1 MSDLYYNQKYLK
13 YKKKYLKLNGGM
25 EKVPREAIQMVY
37 NFMNDCVN
45 NYTQNS
51 PKKLKEL
58 TLSFSNNIIPHD
70 FRECIKTKKLPKEL
84 QQCLNKQE
92 ETLTDKNI
100 DFFIKKDINGRSD
113 LLKYLNKCIKKSS
126 TLSLPQMPEKLKSI
140 LLLMPQNMRDFFIEC
155 ISLQQIELTEL
166 TQQLDKFTLTGE
178 PPAFILK
185 CIPKW
190 HKKLDDL
197 LQMKCILNDIC
208 KLLNIENL
216 TLPDFNIELS
226 TFMSLLFNKYN
237 VNNTNTLQYS
247 HWVYNNQLL
256 MSALPPTCEDLKSII
271 ETNKISMII
280 SLREN
285 DELYQRCSNL
295 TIKPIFW
302 RFRIPDFGYQDAE
315 DFKALIDNIINYIKS
330 DNNHKVMVHC
340 LGGHGRSGSVICSVI
355 AILVILQSDDLQPI
369 LQDLKSRYKFTY
381 NSANS
386 IDVRMLDNMIK
397 THNINDIDHLI
408 HEITKKIFILSQI
421 YVMLSLRMYRI
432 TDNKNY
438 RPDIKQ
444 ILVPETHAQ
453 NEMVIEVI
461 KLFLHEYLI
470 NDTFNFDIPHTNVS
484 IKNTKFEKAWK
495 CPINIDKDDT
505 KNIVNNCNK

>member
-1 MSDLYYNQKYLK
+1 MSKLYYQKYLK
-13 YKKKYLKLNGGM
+13 YKKKYIDLNGGM
-25 EKVPREAIQMVY
+25 KPISQQVIQMIY
-37 NFMNDCVN
+37 NFMNDCIN
-45 NYTQNS
+45 NYIQTS

-58 TLSFSNNIIPHD
+58 TLSFKNNIIPND
-70 FRECIKTKKLPKEL
+70 FKECIKTKTLPKQL
-84 QQCLNKQE
+84 QKCLNIVK
-92 ETLTDKNI
+92 LTDADI
-100 DFFIKKDINGRSD
+100 DYFINKDLNDRIN
-113 LLKYLNKCIKKSS
+113 LLEYLNNCIKQINISDS
-126 TLSLPQMPEKLKSI
+126 TNQIIDPFTSNIPSI
-140 LLLMPQNMRDFFIEC
+140 FM
-155 ISLQQIELTEL
+155 QQHITKP
-166 TQQLDKFTLTGE
+166 DKN
-178 PPAFILK
+178 
-185 CIPKW
+185 
-190 HKKLDDL
+190 LDDI
-197 LQMKCILNDIC
+197 LQMQCALNDIC
-208 KLLNIENL
+208 KLLKIENL

-302 RFRIPDFGYQDAE
+302 RFRIPDFGYQGAE

-330 DNNHKVMVHC
+330 DNNHRVMVHC
-340 LGGHGRSGSVICSVI
+340 LGGHGRTGSVICSVI
-355 AILVILQSDDLQPI
+355 AILVILQSYKLQPI
-369 LQDLKSRYKFTY
+369 LKDLKSRYKFIY
-381 NSANS
+381 NSNNL
-386 IDVRMLDNMIK
+386 IDVRIIDNMMK
-397 THNINDIDHLI
+397 MYDINSIDHLI
-408 HEITKKIFILSQI
+408 HKITENIFILSQI

-461 KLFLHEYLI
+461 KLFLQEYLI
-470 NDTFNFDIPHTNVS
+470 NDKFNFDIINTDTS
-484 IKNTKFEKAWK
+484 IKNTKYDKAWK
-495 CPINIDKDDT
+495 CPINISKDDS
-505 KNIVNNCNK
+505 KKIVDNCKK